1 MENAIAGQPAVT
13 FLLDYNLTGQRV
25 LLYGTLAAT
34 GWLAL
39 LPVQVVTFAEVGLA
53 CNANDRDVWRF
64 AQAHGMMLITE
75 NRNMK
80 GPHSLEQTIREENT
94 AQSLPVLTIGRVD
107 RLDERQYCERCVNRM
122 LEIALEL
129 PDFLG
134 TGRIF
139 IP

>member
-1 MENAIAGQPAVT
+1 MENTIAGQPVIT

-25 LLYGTLAAT
+25 VLYGTLAASE
-34 GWLAL
+34 WLTL
-39 LPVQVVTFAEVGLA
+39 LPLRLMTFVEVGLA
-53 CNANDRDVWRF
+53 CTANDQEVWRF
-64 AQAHGMMLITE
+64 AQAQRMILITE

-107 RLDERQYCERCVNRM
+107 RLDERQYCERCVSRM